1 MDRFGTFDSL
11 GLPQPAGARWRDGAP
26 EPDAAVDAA
35 DRNRAE
41 HGHGDDLPIDFFAK
55 TESAEELAALS
66 VVHAHAARESTVEAR
81 ETDVEVVD
89 ATVWKALTIT
99 GDMDAPSSSLEL
111 SRVPVHA
118 ELDGR
123 EATVD
128 GRSNAIP
135 LSATGRF
142 HWSKNVSLG
151 LSSAVIVMFLAASA
165 APTPLYATYAAAWHF
180 TPITVTMIFGIYA
193 IAVLAS
199 LLTVG
204 SLSDYVG
211 RRPVLIAATLV
222 QAATTLLFIT
232 ASSATDLI
240 IARIVQGLATG
251 AAAAAVGAALID
263 FDKEKGAI
271 ANAVSPMV
279 GSATGG
285 LLSGLL
291 VQYLPLPTVLV
302 YVVIAVVLVGLAAA
316 LWFIPETSSARP
328 GALASLRPH
337 FRLPTEARRPLL
349 IAVPALVAA
358 WALAG
363 FYFSIGQALVKALL
377 GTQSVAPG
385 GVMLFMLAGS
395 GALTVL
401 LNHKRS
407 ARAFMLLGS
416 TLLIVGVAITL
427 AAFELRISPL
437 LFVGAV
443 VAGGGFGASF
453 QGAIR
458 SVVPLAQPHERAG
471 LLSVVYVI
479 AYLAMGVP
487 AVIGGIRMVHGG
499 GLWLTA
505 REYGIAVIVLAMLAL
520 VGTLRATRER
530 A

>member
-1 MDRFGTFDSL
+1 MRFAM
-11 GLPQPAGARWRDGAP
+11 LPS
-26 EPDAAVDAA
+26 V
-35 DRNRAE
+35 
-41 HGHGDDLPIDFFAK
+41 
-55 TESAEELAALS
+55 TELSKLEAAEELEAVS
-66 VVHAHAARESTVEAR
+66 FPHAAGSHVSIREQMHLRS
-81 ETDVEVVD
+81 
-89 ATVWKALTIT
+89 LTIT
-99 GDMDAPSSSLEL
+99 GNADSRLERG
-111 SRVPVHA
+111 RVDVGTSDVSPTP
-118 ELDGR
+118 ER
-123 EATVD
+123 FQW
-128 GRSNAIP
+128 SN
-135 LSATGRF
+135 
-142 HWSKNVSLG
+142 NVSIGL
-151 LSSAVIVMFLAASA
+151 LSSVVVMFLAASA

-193 IAVLAS
+193 IAVLVS

-211 RRPVLIAATLV
+211 RKPVLIVATLV
-222 QAATTLLFIT
+222 QAATTILFIT

-240 IARIVQGLATG
+240 VARIIQGLATG

-263 FDKEKGAI
+263 LDKTKGAI
-271 ANAVSPMV
+271 ANAVSPMM

-285 LLSGLL
+285 LISGLL
-291 VQYLPLPTVLV
+291 VQFLPLPTVLV
-302 YVVIAVVLVGLAAA
+302 YAVIGVLLLGMTIA
-316 LWFIPETSSARP
+316 LRFVPETSSPRS

-337 FRLPTEARRPLL
+337 FRLPVEARKPLL
-349 IAVPALVAA
+349 IAIPALVAA

-363 FYFSIGQALVKALL
+363 FYFSIGQGLVKALL
-377 GTQSVAPG
+377 NTKAVAPG
-385 GVMLFMLAGS
+385 GVVLFMLAGS

-407 ARAFMLLGS
+407 ARELMLLGS
-416 TLLIVGVAITL
+416 SLLIVGVAITIV
-427 AAFELRISPL
+427 AFELRVPVL

-487 AVIGGIRMVHGG
+487 AVIGGIRVVHGG

-505 REYGIAVIVLAMLAL
+505 REYGVAVIVLATVAL
-520 VGTLRATRER
+520 VGTLRTKRD
-530 A
+530 